1 MPVLFFICFETF
13 SSSFTSWCTTFQRG
27 TISAHFFLCCSLD
40 FAKAMCVFERR
51 EENHEKSGNIE
62 AEFLASGKKRI
73 FQEGKRKFATG
84 VRKVDACRRK
94 KKRTKTTSTK
104 RRKNILARK
113 NGKAFLWVG
122 RVGFVLTAIIVLKL
136 FDEMILTLI

>member
-1 MPVLFFICFETF
+1 MLFFICFETF
-13 SSSFTSWCTTFQRG
+13 SSFFHVLVYHL
-27 TISAHFFLCCSLD
+27 SARHDFSTFFLCCSLD